1 MIFKMRFRNPGQDLV
16 LSGDAKGLT
25 CIGRAALQGSVVQPS
40 GNATGVSPG
49 RRWGYSTY
57 RIAHDGPVI
66 WAVDMPLNS
75 SVGIISSA
83 EVAPGIWEVVCYC
96 GSSPD
101 AYQFDAVQ
109 STLAV
114 WAFGFVSTLYDG
126 GIRAAFY
133 NVDTSLAYDLSRPNP
148 LFPVA
153 SGISDGTAYMQIPA
167 LTRPV
172 VMGCPTSDPS
182 YDPSAG
188 PNRWRAEFYRGMW
201 RRTSSTEI
209 VEVMVS
215 KQRWEYAAIEPI
227 GVATGS
233 ISPTTYLILEGMLLP

>member
-1 MIFKMRFRNPGQDLV
+1 MTFKLRFRNPGQDLV
-16 LSGDAKGLT
+16 ISGDARGLT
-25 CIGRAALQGSVVQPS
+25 CIGRATFQGVVQAS
-40 GNATGVSPG
+40 GNATGPSPG

-66 WAVDMPLNS
+66 WALDMPLDS
-75 SVGIISSA
+75 SIGIISSS
-83 EVAPGIWEVVCYC
+83 EVSPGLWEVVCYC
-96 GSSPD
+96 GSSLD
-101 AYQFDAVQ
+101 AYQFDSVQ
-109 STLAV
+109 SPLTV
-114 WAFGFVSTLYDG
+114 WAYGFASVLYNG

-133 NVDTSLAYDLSRPNP
+133 NANGTLAYDFSRPNP
-148 LFPVA
+148 LFPLA
-153 SGISDGTAYMQIPA
+153 SGVANGNVMTIPA

-209 VEVMVS
+209 VEVMVA
-215 KQRWEYAAIEPI
+215 KQRWEYAATEPI
-227 GVATGS
+227 GVDAGY
-233 ISPTTYLILEGMLLP
+233 ISPTTYLILEGALLP